1 MNYPKSIS
9 YHVFCVS
16 GSVNL
21 IYSGT
26 YDECL
31 FFCREHGWT
40 YEYNEGILGDLNIG
54 YKYNY

>member
-16 GSVNL
+16 GSANHI

-31 FFCREHGWT
+31 SFCREHGWT
-40 YEYNEGILGDLNIG
+40 YDHGDLEIG